1 MANLTIKEGVTL
13 SGIDS
18 QTREVLNSFAQIG
31 MVLPYLGPITQ
42 TSSSGII
49 TTTAPSGWLL
59 CNGDAFSE
67 IEYPRLAQVLGYA
80 ITALPNLVSKYIV
93 GTNGPGFVGSS
104 TGTNTH
110 THSTSY
116 GTPTVSSVTMAA
128 HETAAGTVSSGASAT
143 NHDHA
148 NNVGANIDYASSST
162 FVNYITP
169 GNQANVHARTHQH
182 TLSVG
187 STSGATNDN
196 HAHTITRAASGFAQT
211 PGAASEHNHVASH
224 ASTIDTTST
233 AIPTIYVNYIIK
245 ADK

>member
-1 MANLTIKEGVTL
+1 MANLKIKEGVTL

-18 QTREVLNSFAQIG
+18 QSREVLNSFAQIG

-59 CNGDAFSE
+59 CNGDAFLE
-67 IEYPRLAQVLGYA
+67 TEYPRLAQVLGYA

-93 GTNGPGFVGSS
+93 GTNSPGFVGSS
-104 TGTNTH
+104 SGTNTH
-110 THSTSY
+110 THSASY
-116 GTPTVSSVTMAA
+116 GTPTVSSVSMDS
-128 HETAAGTVSSGASAT
+128 HETIGTNVFSGASAT

-148 NNVGANIDYASSST
+148 NNIGANIDYASAST
-162 FVNYITP
+162 FINYVA
-169 GNQANVHARTHQH
+169 GSQANMHARTHQH
-182 TLSVG
+182 SLSVG

-196 HAHTITRAASGFAQT
+196 HQHVVYQSTSGFTQ
-211 PGAASEHNHVASH
+211 GASSQHTHVASH
-224 ASTIDTTST
+224 SSTIDTPST